1 MALAPVKIRIR
12 FQYANSMKLRIVAN
26 GAVFAVTLT
35 LGATFVAGS
44 ASRTKASNSLKT
56 GGGVGLSVLQTIRI
70 ENERPT
76 GYVRALFEHW
86 KDIDGDGC
94 DAREQV
100 LKRDSVTLPQVDPYK
115 CKVIAGDWVSPYDGA
130 RWSDPTDIDIDH
142 VVALKE
148 AWDSGAWAW
157 SAATRTAYAND
168 TTDRRT
174 LLAVTDRVNQQK
186 SDKDPSNWVPP
197 LKSYLCTYL
206 GNWISIKARWNL
218 SMDQSEWG
226 RIKNLL
232 NSSCAGLVIAPW
244 SEAPLMGTML
254 TSPTATSPIA
264 TSPATTVPKTTATST
279 TTTAPVATSP
289 VATTLTTTS
298 PASVGVSVYP
308 GAWCKP
314 EGAMGVNTN
323 GKSYVCAKTSASG
336 VAYSDGRARWRQ
348 G

>member
-1 MALAPVKIRIR
+1 VGLIPIKRKIRFR
-12 FQYANSMKLRIVAN
+12 YNKYMKLRIVAN
-26 GAVFAVTLT
+26 GAAFAVTIS
-35 LGATFVAGS
+35 LGATFVAGF
-44 ASRTKASNSLKT
+44 ASRTEASNSVKS
-56 GGGVGLSVLQTIRI
+56 GGGAGLSVLQTIRI

-86 KDIDGDGC
+86 IDIDGDGC
-94 DAREQV
+94 DTREQV

-115 CKVIAGDWVSPYDGA
+115 CKVIAGDWVSPFDGA
-130 RWSDPTDIDIDH
+130 KWSDPTDVDIDH

-157 SAATRTAYAND
+157 SSATRNAFAND
-168 TTDRRT
+168 TSDRRT
-174 LLAVTDRVNQQK
+174 LLAVTDNVNQQK

-206 GNWISIKARWNL
+206 GNWISIKARWSL

-254 TSPTATSPIA
+254 TSPTATL
-264 TSPATTVPKTTATST
+264 TTATST
-279 TTTAPVATSP
+279 SITSTAPIS
-289 VATTLTTTS
+289 
-298 PASVGVSVYP
+298 SVVGTQTNDFYRP
-308 GAWCKP
+308 GKWCSP
-314 EGAMGVNTN
+314 EGSKGAYTYS
-323 GKSYVCAKTSASG
+323 GKSVPTVVTCSRTKANGISYA
-336 VAYSDGRARWRQ
+336 DGRARWVVR

>member
-1 MALAPVKIRIR
+1 
-12 FQYANSMKLRIVAN
+12 MKWRIVTN
-26 GAVFAVTLT
+26 GVALVVTISI
-35 LGATFVAGS
+35 GATVAGGSPARTNASSKS
-44 ASRTKASNSLKT
+44 AV
-56 GGGVGLSVLQTIRI
+56 GGGSAIGVLQNIPVQ
-70 ENERPT
+70 NERGG

-86 KDIDGDGC
+86 RDIDGDGC

-100 LKRDSVTLPQVDPYK
+100 LKRDSVTLPQVDPYS

-157 SAATRTAYAND
+157 SSATKKAYAND
-168 TTDRRT
+168 TSDKRT
-174 LLAVTDRVNQQK
+174 LLAVTDNVNQRK
-186 SDKDPSNWVPP
+186 SDKDPSNWTPP

-206 GNWISIKARWNL
+206 GNWISVKARWGL
-218 SMDQSEWG
+218 SMDKSEWG

-244 SEAPLMGTML
+244 TAAPQSGAIVT
-254 TSPTATSPIA
+254 TPVA
-264 TSPATTVPKTTATST
+264 TSPATTSTATATTAKSTPT
-279 TTTAPVATSP
+279 TTNV
-289 VATTLTTTS
+289 
-298 PASVGVSVYP
+298 PAQVGVSVYP

-314 EGAMGVNTN
+314 EGATGMYTN
-323 GKSYVCAKTSASG
+323 GKSYVCAKTNASG
-336 VAYSDGRARWRQ
+336 VAYSDGRARWRR

>member
-1 MALAPVKIRIR
+1 
-12 FQYANSMKLRIVAN
+12 MKWRIVTN
-26 GAVFAVTLT
+26 GVALVVTISI
-35 LGATFVAGS
+35 GATVAGGPPARTNASSKS
-44 ASRTKASNSLKT
+44 AV
-56 GGGVGLSVLQTIRI
+56 GGGSAIGVLQNIPVQ
-70 ENERPT
+70 NERGG

-86 KDIDGDGC
+86 RDIDGDGC

-100 LKRDSVTLPQVDPYK
+100 LKRDSVTLPQVDPYS

-157 SAATRTAYAND
+157 SSATRKAYAND
-168 TTDRRT
+168 TSDKRT
-174 LLAVTDRVNQQK
+174 LLAVTDNVNQRK
-186 SDKDPSNWVPP
+186 SDKDPSNWTPP

-206 GNWISIKARWNL
+206 GNWISVKARWNL
-218 SMDQSEWG
+218 SMDKSEWG

-244 SEAPLMGTML
+244 TAAPQLGAIVT
-254 TSPTATSPIA
+254 TPVA
-264 TSPATTVPKTTATST
+264 TSPATTSTATATTAKSTPT
-279 TTTAPVATSP
+279 TTNV
-289 VATTLTTTS
+289 
-298 PASVGVSVYP
+298 PAQVGVSVYP

-314 EGAMGVNTN
+314 EGATGMYTN
-323 GKSYVCAKTSASG
+323 GKSYVCAKTNASG
-336 VAYSDGRARWRQ
+336 VAYSDGRARWRR

>member
-1 MALAPVKIRIR
+1 
-12 FQYANSMKLRIVAN
+12 MKWRIVAN
-26 GAVFAVTLT
+26 GAVFAVTLS
-35 LGATFVAGS
+35 LGATFVAG
-44 ASRTKASNSLKT
+44 ATSRTEASNSVKS
-56 GGGVGLSVLQTIRI
+56 GGGAGLSVLQTIRI
-70 ENERPT
+70 ENEHPT

-86 KDIDGDGC
+86 RDIDGDGC

-157 SAATRTAYAND
+157 SAATRMAYAND
-168 TTDRRT
+168 TSDKRT

-206 GNWISIKARWNL
+206 GNWISVKARWSL

-244 SEAPLMGTML
+244 PEAPLMGTML
-254 TSPTATSPIA
+254 SSPTATAPTATSPTAITPVAASPTATSPTATSPTA
-264 TSPATTVPKTTATST
+264 TSPTATSPT
-279 TTTAPVATSP
+279 VATSP
-289 VATTLTTTS
+289 TS
-298 PASVGVSVYP
+298 AGVSVYP

-314 EGAMGVNTN
+314 EGATGVYTN

>member
-1 MALAPVKIRIR
+1 
-12 FQYANSMKLRIVAN
+12 MKWRIVAN
-26 GAVFAVTLT
+26 GAALVVTISI
-35 LGATFVAGS
+35 GATIAGGSPERTNASGMLRVGGGS
-44 ASRTKASNSLKT
+44 AI
-56 GGGVGLSVLQTIRI
+56 GLLQNIRV
-70 ENERPT
+70 ENERGA

-86 KDIDGDGC
+86 RDIDGDGC
-94 DAREQV
+94 DSREQV

-115 CKVIAGDWVSPYDGA
+115 CKVVAGDWVSPYDGA
-130 RWSDPTDIDIDH
+130 RWSSPTDVDIDH

-157 SAATRTAYAND
+157 SSATRKAYAND
-168 TTDRRT
+168 TSDRRT
-174 LLAVTDRVNQQK
+174 LLAVTDNVNQQK

-197 LKSYLCTYL
+197 LKSNLCTYL
-206 GNWISIKARWNL
+206 GNWISVKARWNL

-254 TSPTATSPIA
+254 TSPTATSPTA
-264 TSPATTVPKTTATST
+264 TVPKTTATSPTATVPKT
-279 TTTAPVATSP
+279 TATSP
-289 VATTLTTTS
+289 TATS

-314 EGAMGVNTN
+314 EGATGVYTN
-323 GKSYVCAKTSASG
+323 GKSYVCAKTNASG
-336 VAYSDGRARWRQ
+336 VAYSDGRTRWRQ

>member
-1 MALAPVKIRIR
+1 
-12 FQYANSMKLRIVAN
+12 MKWRIVTN
-26 GAVFAVTLT
+26 GVALVVTISI
-35 LGATFVAGS
+35 GATVAGGPPARTNASSKS
-44 ASRTKASNSLKT
+44 AV
-56 GGGVGLSVLQTIRI
+56 GGGSAIGVLQNIPVQ
-70 ENERPT
+70 NERGG

-86 KDIDGDGC
+86 RDIDGDGC

-100 LKRDSVTLPQVDPYK
+100 LKRDSVTLPQVDPYS

-157 SAATRTAYAND
+157 SSATKKAYAND
-168 TTDRRT
+168 TSDKRT
-174 LLAVTDRVNQQK
+174 LLAVTDNVNQRK
-186 SDKDPSNWVPP
+186 SDKDPSNWTPP

-206 GNWISIKARWNL
+206 GNWISVKARWGL
-218 SMDQSEWG
+218 SMDKSEWG

-244 SEAPLMGTML
+244 SAAPQSSAIVT
-254 TSPTATSPIA
+254 TPVA
-264 TSPATTVPKTTATST
+264 TSPATTSTATATTAKSTPT
-279 TTTAPVATSP
+279 TTNV
-289 VATTLTTTS
+289 
-298 PASVGVSVYP
+298 PAQVGVSVYP

-314 EGAMGVNTN
+314 EGATAMYTN
-323 GKSYVCAKTSASG
+323 GKSYVCAKTNASG
-336 VAYSDGRARWRQ
+336 VAYSDGRARWRR

>member
-1 MALAPVKIRIR
+1 
-12 FQYANSMKLRIVAN
+12 MKWRIVTN
-26 GAVFAVTLT
+26 GVALVVTISI
-35 LGATFVAGS
+35 GATVAGGSPARTNASSKS
-44 ASRTKASNSLKT
+44 AV
-56 GGGVGLSVLQTIRI
+56 GGGSAIGVLQNIPVQ
-70 ENERPT
+70 NERGG

-86 KDIDGDGC
+86 RDIDGDGC

-100 LKRDSVTLPQVDPYK
+100 LKRDSVTLPQVDPYS

-157 SAATRTAYAND
+157 SSATKKAYAND
-168 TTDRRT
+168 TSDKRT
-174 LLAVTDRVNQQK
+174 LLAVTDNVNQRK
-186 SDKDPSNWVPP
+186 SDKDPSNWTPP

-206 GNWISIKARWNL
+206 GNWISVKARWGL
-218 SMDQSEWG
+218 SMDKSEWG

-244 SEAPLMGTML
+244 SAAPQSSAIVT
-254 TSPTATSPIA
+254 TPVA
-264 TSPATTVPKTTATST
+264 TSPATTSTATAT
-279 TTTAPVATSP
+279 TTKSTP
-289 VATTLTTTS
+289 TTTNV
-298 PASVGVSVYP
+298 PAQVGVSVYP

-314 EGAMGVNTN
+314 EGATGMYTN
-323 GKSYVCAKTSASG
+323 GKSYVCAKTNASG
-336 VAYSDGRARWRQ
+336 VAYSDGRARWRR

>member
-1 MALAPVKIRIR
+1 
-12 FQYANSMKLRIVAN
+12 MKWRIVAN
-26 GAVFAVTLT
+26 GAALVVTISI
-35 LGATFVAGS
+35 GATIAGGS
-44 ASRTKASNSLKT
+44 PARTNASGMSRV
-56 GGGVGLSVLQTIRI
+56 GGGTAIGLLQNIRV
-70 ENERPT
+70 ENERGA

-86 KDIDGDGC
+86 RDIDGDGC

-130 RWSDPTDIDIDH
+130 RWSDPTDVDIDH

-148 AWDSGAWAW
+148 AWDSGAWGW
-157 SAATRTAYAND
+157 SAATRKAYAND

-174 LLAVTDRVNQQK
+174 LSAVTDNVNQQK

-197 LKSYLCTYL
+197 MKSYVCTYL
-206 GNWISIKARWNL
+206 GNWISVKARWNL

-254 TSPTATSPIA
+254 TSPAATSPA
-264 TSPATTVPKTTATST
+264 TTVPKATAISPTATTVPKTTATSPT
-279 TTTAPVATSP
+279 ATSTSITPTAPVS
-289 VATTLTTTS
+289 
-298 PASVGVSVYP
+298 SVVGAQENDFYRP
-308 GAWCKP
+308 GKWCSP
-314 EGAMGVNTN
+314 EGSKGAYTYS
-323 GKSYVCAKTSASG
+323 GKSVPTVVTCSKTRANGIS
-336 VAYSDGRARWRQ
+336 YDDGRARWVVK

>member
-1 MALAPVKIRIR
+1 MPPAKRRIR
-12 FQYANSMKLRIVAN
+12 FQYNKYMKLRIVVN
-26 GAVFAVTLT
+26 GAVFAVTLS
-35 LGATFVAGS
+35 LGATFVAG
-44 ASRTKASNSLKT
+44 ATSRTEASNSVKS
-56 GGGVGLSVLQTIRI
+56 GGGAGLSVLQTIRI

-86 KDIDGDGC
+86 IDIDGDGC
-94 DAREQV
+94 DTREQV

-115 CKVIAGDWVSPYDGA
+115 CKVIAGDWVSPFDGA
-130 RWSDPTDIDIDH
+130 KWSDPTDVDIDH

-157 SAATRTAYAND
+157 SSATRNAFAND
-168 TTDRRT
+168 TSDRRT
-174 LLAVTDRVNQQK
+174 LLAVTDNVNQQK

-254 TSPTATSPIA
+254 TSPTATSPVVTSPTVTSPSA
-264 TSPATTVPKTTATST
+264 TAVTSPAATST
-279 TTTAPVATSP
+279 GSAISVVAAQTNDF
-289 VATTLTTTS
+289 
-298 PASVGVSVYP
+298 YRP
-308 GAWCKP
+308 GKWCSP
-314 EGAMGVNTN
+314 EGSKGAYTYK
-323 GKSYVCAKTSASG
+323 GKSVPTVVTCSKTQANG
-336 VAYSDGRARWRQ
+336 IAYADGRARWVVK

>member
-1 MALAPVKIRIR
+1 
-12 FQYANSMKLRIVAN
+12 MKWRIVTN
-26 GAVFAVTLT
+26 GVALVVTISI
-35 LGATFVAGS
+35 GATVAGGSPARTNASSKS
-44 ASRTKASNSLKT
+44 AV
-56 GGGVGLSVLQTIRI
+56 GGGSAIGVLQNIPVQ
-70 ENERPT
+70 NERGG

-86 KDIDGDGC
+86 RDIDGDGC

-100 LKRDSVTLPQVDPYK
+100 LKRDSVTLPQVDPYS

-157 SAATRTAYAND
+157 SSATKKAYAND
-168 TTDRRT
+168 TSDKRT
-174 LLAVTDRVNQQK
+174 LLAVTDNVNQRK
-186 SDKDPSNWVPP
+186 SDKDPSNWTPP

-206 GNWISIKARWNL
+206 GNWISVKARWGL
-218 SMDQSEWG
+218 SMDKSEWG

-244 SEAPLMGTML
+244 SAVPQ
-254 TSPTATSPIA
+254 SATIVTTPVA
-264 TSPATTVPKTTATST
+264 TSPATTSTATATTAKSTPT
-279 TTTAPVATSP
+279 TTNV
-289 VATTLTTTS
+289 
-298 PASVGVSVYP
+298 PAQVGVSVYP

-314 EGAMGVNTN
+314 EGATGMYTN
-323 GKSYVCAKTSASG
+323 GKSYVCAKSNASG
-336 VAYSDGRARWRQ
+336 VAYSDGRARWRR

>member
-1 MALAPVKIRIR
+1 
-12 FQYANSMKLRIVAN
+12 MKWRIVAN
-26 GAVFAVTLT
+26 GAALVVTISI
-35 LGATFVAGS
+35 GATIVGGS
-44 ASRTKASNSLKT
+44 SARTNASGMSRV
-56 GGGVGLSVLQTIRI
+56 GGGTAIGLLQNIRVQ
-70 ENERPT
+70 NERGG

-86 KDIDGDGC
+86 RDIDGDGC
-94 DAREQV
+94 DSREQV

-157 SAATRTAYAND
+157 SAATRNAYAND
-168 TTDRRT
+168 TSDKRT
-174 LLAVTDRVNQQK
+174 LLAVTDNVNQQK

-206 GNWISIKARWNL
+206 GNWISVKARWNL
-218 SMDQSEWG
+218 SMDKSEWG

-232 NSSCAGLVIAPW
+232 NSSCTGLVIAPW
-244 SEAPLMGTML
+244 SEAPLLGTML
-254 TSPTATSPIA
+254 TSPTA
-264 TSPATTVPKTTATST
+264 TSPATTVPKTTATSPT
-279 TTTAPVATSP
+279 ATSP
-289 VATTLTTTS
+289 TATS

-314 EGAMGVNTN
+314 EGATGMYTN
-323 GKSYVCAKTSASG
+323 GKSYVCAKTNASG

>member
-1 MALAPVKIRIR
+1 
-12 FQYANSMKLRIVAN
+12 MKWRIVTN
-26 GAVFAVTLT
+26 GVALVVTISI
-35 LGATFVAGS
+35 GATVAGGSPARTNASSKS
-44 ASRTKASNSLKT
+44 AV
-56 GGGVGLSVLQTIRI
+56 GGGSAIGVLQNIRVQ
-70 ENERPT
+70 NERGN

-86 KDIDGDGC
+86 RDIDGDGC

-100 LKRDSVTLPQVDPYK
+100 LKRDSVTLPQVDPYS

-157 SAATRTAYAND
+157 SSATRKAYAND
-168 TTDRRT
+168 TSDKRT
-174 LLAVTDRVNQQK
+174 LLAVTDNVNQRK
-186 SDKDPSNWVPP
+186 SDKDPSNWTPP

-206 GNWISIKARWNL
+206 GNWISVKARWGL
-218 SMDQSEWG
+218 SMDKSEWG

-244 SEAPLMGTML
+244 SAAPQLGAIVT
-254 TSPTATSPIA
+254 TPVA
-264 TSPATTVPKTTATST
+264 TSPATTSTATATTAKSTPT
-279 TTTAPVATSP
+279 TTNV
-289 VATTLTTTS
+289 
-298 PASVGVSVYP
+298 PAQVGVSVYP

-314 EGAMGVNTN
+314 EGATGMYTN
-323 GKSYVCAKTSASG
+323 GKSYVCAKTNASG
-336 VAYSDGRARWRQ
+336 VAYSDGRARWRR

>member
-1 MALAPVKIRIR
+1 
-12 FQYANSMKLRIVAN
+12 MKLRIVAN
-26 GAVFAVTLT
+26 GTAFAVTIS
-35 LGATFVAGS
+35 LGATFVAGF
-44 ASRTKASNSLKT
+44 ASRTEASSSVKS
-56 GGGVGLSVLQTIRI
+56 GGGAGLSVLQTIRI

-76 GYVRALFEHW
+76 GYARALFEHW
-86 KDIDGDGC
+86 IDIDGDGC
-94 DAREQV
+94 DTREQV

-115 CKVIAGDWVSPYDGA
+115 CKVIAGDWVSPFDGA
-130 RWSDPTDIDIDH
+130 KWSDPTDIDIDH

-157 SAATRTAYAND
+157 SSATRNAFAND
-168 TTDRRT
+168 TSDRRT
-174 LLAVTDRVNQQK
+174 LLAVTDNVNQQK

-254 TSPTATSPIA
+254 TSPTATSPV
-264 TSPATTVPKTTATST
+264 TTVPKTTATSPT
-279 TTTAPVATSP
+279 ATSP
-289 VATTLTTTS
+289 TATSPTATSPTATSPTATSPTATS

-314 EGAMGVNTN
+314 EGATGLHTN
-323 GKSYVCAKTSASG
+323 GKRYVCAKTNASG

>member
-1 MALAPVKIRIR
+1 
-12 FQYANSMKLRIVAN
+12 MKWRIVAN
-26 GAVFAVTLT
+26 GAALVVTISI
-35 LGATFVAGS
+35 GATIVVGS
-44 ASRTKASNSLKT
+44 TEGTNASGMSRV
-56 GGGVGLSVLQTIRI
+56 GGGTAFGLLQNIRV
-70 ENERPT
+70 ENERGA

-86 KDIDGDGC
+86 RDIDGDGC

-148 AWDSGAWAW
+148 TWDSGAWGW
-157 SAATRTAYAND
+157 SAATRKAYAND

-174 LLAVTDRVNQQK
+174 LSAVTDNVNQQK
-186 SDKDPSNWVPP
+186 SDKDPSNWLPP
-197 LKSYLCTYL
+197 LKSNLCTYL
-206 GNWISIKARWNL
+206 GNWISVKARWNL

-226 RIKNLL
+226 RIKKLL
-232 NSSCAGLVIAPW
+232 NSSCSGLVIAPW

-254 TSPTATSPIA
+254 TSPTATSP
-264 TSPATTVPKTTATST
+264 ATTVPKTTATST
-279 TTTAPVATSP
+279 TTTAPTA
-289 VATTLTTTS
+289 TS

-314 EGAMGVNTN
+314 EGATGVYTN
-323 GKSYVCAKTSASG
+323 GKSYVCAKTNASG

>member
-1 MALAPVKIRIR
+1 
-12 FQYANSMKLRIVAN
+12 MKWRIVTN
-26 GAVFAVTLT
+26 GVALVVTISI
-35 LGATFVAGS
+35 GATVAGGPPARTNASSKS
-44 ASRTKASNSLKT
+44 AV
-56 GGGVGLSVLQTIRI
+56 GGGSAIGVLQNIPVQ
-70 ENERPT
+70 NERGG

-86 KDIDGDGC
+86 RDIDGDGC

-100 LKRDSVTLPQVDPYK
+100 LKRDSVTLPQVDPYS

-157 SAATRTAYAND
+157 SSATKKAYAND
-168 TTDRRT
+168 TSDKRT
-174 LLAVTDRVNQQK
+174 LLAVTDNVNQRK
-186 SDKDPSNWVPP
+186 SDKDPSNWTPP

-206 GNWISIKARWNL
+206 GNWISVKARWGL
-218 SMDQSEWG
+218 SMDKSEWG

-244 SEAPLMGTML
+244 SAAPQSAAIVT
-254 TSPTATSPIA
+254 TPVA
-264 TSPATTVPKTTATST
+264 TSPATTSTATATTAKSTPT
-279 TTTAPVATSP
+279 TTNV
-289 VATTLTTTS
+289 
-298 PASVGVSVYP
+298 PAQVGVSVYP

-314 EGAMGVNTN
+314 EGATGMYTN
-323 GKSYVCAKTSASG
+323 GKSYVCAKTNASG
-336 VAYSDGRARWRQ
+336 VAYSDGRARWRR